1 MNDRRR
7 HEDGEALLANEH
19 AGALDEGETADLPL
33 LADLLADPSTW
44 SEPEAGLG
52 DDVVHAVT
60 EAAASPAATKTR
72 ARRPRRLVTSLVGV
86 AAAIVLVSG
95 AVLVVRQSA
104 GPDFRAQLTASGVAP
119 SARGSAD
126 ISKTSAGFRIVLDAR
141 GLPKLGSG
149 EYYQAW
155 LKNPAGTLVPIGTFS
170 SSDSRV
176 TMWSGVS
183 PQEFRTITVTIES
196 ADNNQSS
203 SGRRVL
209 TGDVR
214 PD

>member
-7 HEDGEALLANEH
+7 HEDPEALIANEH
-19 AGALDEGETADLPL
+19 LGALDDGEAADLPL

-44 SEPEAGLG
+44 SEPRAGF
-52 DDVVHAVT
+52 DDEVVHAVA
-60 EAAASPAATKTR
+60 EAAPALPKTP
-72 ARRPRRLVTSLVGV
+72 ARSRRRLVTSLIGV
-86 AAAIVLVSG
+86 AAAIVLISG
-95 AVLVVRQSA
+95 AVLVARQSTSA
-104 GPDFRAQLTASGVAP
+104 DFRAQLTASGVAP
-119 SARGSAD
+119 TARGSAA

-141 GLPKLGSG
+141 GLPELGNA

-183 PQEFRTITVTIES
+183 PKQFRTITVTIES

-209 TGDVR
+209 TGEVR
-214 PD
+214 PN

>member
-7 HEDGEALLANEH
+7 HEDGEALIANEH
-19 AGALDEGETADLPL
+19 VGALDDSEAADLPL

-44 SEPEAGLG
+44 SEPRAGL
-52 DDVVHAVT
+52 DDEVVHAVA
-60 EAAASPAATKTR
+60 EATPAPPKTA
-72 ARRPRRLVTSLVGV
+72 ARRRWRLVTSLVGV
-86 AAAIVLVSG
+86 AAAIVLISG
-95 AVLVVRQSA
+95 AVLVVRQTTS
-104 GPDFRAQLTASGVAP
+104 PDFRAQLTAAGVAP
-119 SARGSAD
+119 AARGSAD

-141 GLPKLGSG
+141 GLPELGRG

-183 PQEFRTITVTIES
+183 PTEFRTITVTIES
-196 ADNNQSS
+196 TDNNQSS

-209 TGDVR
+209 TGDVHSG
-214 PD
+214 

>member
-7 HEDGEALLANEH
+7 QEEREALIQNEH
-19 AGALDEGETADLPL
+19 IGALDEGEAADLPL
-33 LADLLADPSTW
+33 LAELLADPSTW
-44 SEPEAGLG
+44 SEPRAGFG
-52 DDVVHAVT
+52 DDVVQAVV
-60 EAAASPAATKTR
+60 EADPAPPKTS
-72 ARRPRRLVTSLVGV
+72 ARPRRRLVTSLVGV

-95 AVLVVRQSA
+95 AVLAVRQSA
-104 GPDFRAQLTASGVAP
+104 SPDFRAQLTASGVAP
-119 SARGSAD
+119 SAHGSAD

-141 GLPKLGSG
+141 GLPALGSG
-149 EYYQAW
+149 QYYQAW

-170 SSDSRV
+170 SSDGRV